1 MNESETVRDI
11 QWIRSILPHRYPMLL
26 VDRVD
31 ELVPGQRIVA
41 IKNVT
46 ANEEVFLGHFP
57 GNPVYPGV
65 LVIEG
70 MAQAGGILLLYGKS
84 EEERL
89 SKLTYFTAID
99 RARFRRPVIPGD
111 QLRYEVTVVRL
122 RSTAAKLEARAL
134 VNGTVAAQARLST
147 ALVDRPDMT

>member
-1 MNESETVRDI
+1 MSESETVYDI

-26 VDRVD
+26 VDRVT

-41 IKNVT
+41 VKNVT

-84 EEERL
+84 EEERRH
-89 SKLTYFTAID
+89 KLTYFTAID

-147 ALVDRPDMT
+147 ALVDRPE